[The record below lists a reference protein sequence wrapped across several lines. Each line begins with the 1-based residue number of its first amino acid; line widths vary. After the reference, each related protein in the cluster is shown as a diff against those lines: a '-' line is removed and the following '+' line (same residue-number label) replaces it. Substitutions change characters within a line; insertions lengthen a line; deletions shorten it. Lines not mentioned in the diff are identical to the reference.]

1 MNAPTSIS
9 NAARDRVRKCA
20 DEIKH
25 SLRAIAEGR
34 PGDAETEETRRSD
47 VVQVRKGVSFEEAR
61 KIARAAGPEAVWGKT
76 IDFVGVA
83 FFERGQR
90 AARSVCRI
98 AARAG
103 QAVGTGFLISPH
115 LLITNNHVI
124 GSKAAALGMVAE
136 FDYELDIDGAPREAT
151 RFALAPGQIFVTDD
165 RNDLDFTVVALGQR
179 ITGPKEITGFGFLPL
194 SGARNKHALGDI
206 VNIIQHPDGRFKEA
220 VVRENQ
226 LVSRSGTVL
235 HYVADTEPGS
245 SGAPVFNVMWEVV
258 ALHHWGGPHRELLDE
273 KGLRVPRTVN
283 EGVRISAIVLDLETR
298 RAALAAPARG
308 LVDEAMK
315 LGIDKAPTP
324 AQNEA
329 ADGAKRYDDGHAVVA
344 VTVAPDGTATWHIP
358 LAVSVRLGGVPGA
371 ARAEAP
377 AEPAPSPPPDDA
389 PPGGEAKLELDED
402 YSNRSGYD
410 PAFLQS
416 VTIPLPKLSSDQEVV
431 AATNKEPRDG
441 DDPTWLRYEH
451 FTVVMNGKRRLA
463 FFSAVN
469 IDGSRSKD
477 LDRET
482 GKITDASGP
491 ADDEDEAA
499 EAAELWFSDRRI
511 DDHEQTPPD
520 FYSGQTTFDAA
531 GRRIVNRQTSD
542 HRNRMFQQGHLTRRQ
557 DPLWGL
563 DEVVIRANADTF
575 HVTNRSPQVGYFN
588 MGIRKS
594 DEEAKKHFGGTLYW
608 RALEE
613 YVLQN
618 ARADRKRVTVFTG
631 PIFDDA
637 NDIAWSRGRDDMKG
651 FKAPREY
658 WKLMLRVDNGLLH
671 ATALIADQSPLIDF
685 VPELLDVTDE
695 EARQVSFNKVKKYH
709 VSVAELQRRTRF
721 DFGPDVAAA
730 DTFTPGGGDEA
741 NRRPVENIE
750 DVSFDR
756 PSGSPRTRTKRAASR
771 RGVPA
776 RRSNKRRP
784 A

>member
-1 MNAPTSIS
+1 
-9 NAARDRVRKCA
+9 
-20 DEIKH
+20 
-25 SLRAIAEGR
+25 
-34 PGDAETEETRRSD
+34 
-47 VVQVRKGVSFEEAR
+47 
-61 KIARAAGPEAVWGKT
+61 
-76 IDFVGVA
+76 
-83 FFERGQR
+83 
-90 AARSVCRI
+90 
-98 AARAG
+98 
-103 QAVGTGFLISPH
+103 
-115 LLITNNHVI
+115 
-124 GSKAAALGMVAE
+124 
-136 FDYELDIDGAPREAT
+136 
-151 RFALAPGQIFVTDD
+151 
-165 RNDLDFTVVALGQR
+165 
-179 ITGPKEITGFGFLPL
+179 
-194 SGARNKHALGDI
+194 
-206 VNIIQHPDGRFKEA
+206 
-220 VVRENQ
+220 
-226 LVSRSGTVL
+226 
-235 HYVADTEPGS
+235 
-245 SGAPVFNVMWEVV
+245 
-258 ALHHWGGPHRELLDE
+258 
-273 KGLRVPRTVN
+273 
-283 EGVRISAIVLDLETR
+283 
-298 RAALAAPARG
+298 
-308 LVDEAMK
+308 
-315 LGIDKAPTP
+315 
-324 AQNEA
+324 
-329 ADGAKRYDDGHAVVA
+329 
-344 VTVAPDGTATWHIP
+344 
-358 LAVSVRLGGVPGA
+358 
-371 ARAEAP
+371 
-377 AEPAPSPPPDDA
+377 
-389 PPGGEAKLELDED
+389 
-402 YSNRSGYD
+402 
-410 PAFLQS
+410 
-416 VTIPLPKLSSDQEVV
+416 
-431 AATNKEPRDG
+431 
-441 DDPTWLRYEH
+441 
-451 FTVVMNGKRRLA
+451 
-463 FFSAVN
+463 
-469 IDGSRSKD
+469 
-477 LDRET
+477 
-482 GKITDASGP
+482 
-491 ADDEDEAA
+491 
-499 EAAELWFSDRRI
+499 
-511 DDHEQTPPD
+511 
-520 FYSGQTTFDAA
+520 
-531 GRRIVNRQTSD
+531 
-542 HRNRMFQQGHLTRRQ
+542 MFQQGHLTRRQ